1 MLVLKDGRTSGN
13 ALGLTFDGTFDNAAN
28 TLDVTG
34 TIIPLSGVNK
44 IIGEIPL
51 VGDIL
56 TGGTGALIA
65 ATYSLRGNSDDPKTS
80 VNPLSVLTPGILRRI
95 LFEN

>member
-1 MLVLKDGRTSGN
+1 M
-13 ALGLTFDGTFDNAAN
+13 GLTFDGTFDNAAH
-28 TLDVTG
+28 TLDVAG

-44 IIGEIPL
+44 AIGSIPL

-65 ATYSLRGNSDDPKTS
+65 ATYTMKGPAAEPKTS

-95 LFEN
+95 LFEGN